1 MAAHPP
7 FPGRG
12 RSRCSDRYL
21 HEIAIHGPGRYRA
34 RRSASNRD
42 ASPFSNRRRD
52 RVSSPSSSEVGC
64 LRSRGRRRGGGLP
77 PQTSSLAFERWIED
91 EGALR
96 AALSRRRE
104 RRLSG
109 GEGGDP
115 DASKGWQSNRSERKT
130 KWSDAEASE
139 PRNAC
144 QSSSNGRTE
153 RSTQPH
159 VLKRE
164 QEDRRYV
171 AKERKDLRPVQ
182 IECLT
187 PAESRRVFFE
197 ERSRQKLRRRRHDRG
212 QTSMGDPRQPVDLLH
227 RCRQHWNTTRNR
239 RLGFKGQSVE
249 HGTVTGCTSG
259 GQGRGE
265 QVACHTRPAC

>member
-7 FPGRG
+7 FPRPRKISTLGSIS
-12 RSRCSDRYL
+12 SRDRDPRAGKVSGAAFGF
-21 HEIAIHGPGRYRA
+21 EPGRVSLLQPETRPGLL
-34 RRSASNRD
+34 
-42 ASPFSNRRRD
+42 PFLELSRMFT
-52 RVSSPSSSEVGC
+52 VSGEEG
-64 LRSRGRRRGGGLP
+64 GGGLP

-115 DASKGWQSNRSERKT
+115 DASKGRQSNRSERKT

-171 AKERKDLRPVQ
+171 EKERKDLRPVQ

-187 PAESRRVFFE
+187 RAESRRALIE